1 MANIYKNAK
10 VDLTTTDN
18 TIIYTAPS
26 DSRAIIKS
34 ILVSEDAGSGT
45 TITFTITNAAAA
57 IFNLIK
63 DKAIASKAT
72 TELLTHPL
80 ILEENEVLKA
90 QAADANELH
99 VIASI
104 LEITGINMSFIEQ
117 EASYRYEVIDG
128 KPVKIITPQS
138 EVTLTNMKTGKE
150 YNSDAEAMQDVQDPN
165 TDTVADDIRRD
176 VKVTVEALPLGGDS
190 KL

>member
-1 MANIYKNAK
+1 
-10 VDLTTTDN
+10 
-18 TIIYTAPS
+18 
-26 DSRAIIKS
+26 
-34 ILVSEDAGSGT
+34 
-45 TITFTITNAAAA
+45 
-57 IFNLIK
+57 
-63 DKAIASKAT
+63 
-72 TELLTHPL
+72 
-80 ILEENEVLKA
+80 
-90 QAADANELH
+90 
-99 VIASI
+99 
-104 LEITGINMSFIEQ
+104 MSFIEQ

-176 VKVTVEALPLGGDS
+176 VKVTVEALPLGGDT